1 MFSAKRSASIFE
13 SRSGLPCSLVSSWA
27 TSSRC
32 SRTWATACIKICARL
47 LLGVLLQAG
56 NAAAA
61 AAIARRV
68 SAASPFGTLSTTSR
82 VAGLRTSVVAPLAAL
97 TRSPLMNIWAKAT
110 PSKGTD
116 DTVGGMSETA
126 AAQSF
131 VSVSREPDGVAL
143 IHLHRPPANSYNRA
157 FLDELNAAIDEVRWD
172 GDVHGA
178 VLVSDLAPRFFSAG
192 ADITNF
198 ANSTQAHRVMTV
210 LHAQEI
216 LLKIERTPKVFIAAI
231 SGHAL
236 GGGLEI
242 ALACDFRFAAEG
254 EFRLGLPEVTLGLLP
269 GNGGTQ
275 RLSRLIGRTRAL
287 DMMITN
293 QQVNSARALE
303 LGLVERVFPADEL
316 VEKSVDYV
324 AQLAKGPTLA
334 IGNIKIATRLGAD
347 LPMEGALALE
357 REAVW
362 RLFMSADAT
371 EGLAAFGAKR
381 APNWT
386 GQ

>member
-1 MFSAKRSASIFE
+1 
-13 SRSGLPCSLVSSWA
+13 
-27 TSSRC
+27 
-32 SRTWATACIKICARL
+32 
-47 LLGVLLQAG
+47 
-56 NAAAA
+56 
-61 AAIARRV
+61 
-68 SAASPFGTLSTTSR
+68 
-82 VAGLRTSVVAPLAAL
+82 
-97 TRSPLMNIWAKAT
+97 
-110 PSKGTD
+110 
-116 DTVGGMSETA
+116 MSETA

-131 VSVSREPDGVAL
+131 VSVSRESDGVAL
-143 IHLHRPPANSYNRA
+143 IHLNRPPANSYNRA
-157 FLDELNAAIDEVRWD
+157 FLDNLNAAIDEVRWD

-192 ADITNF
+192 ADVNNF
-198 ANSTQAHRVMTV
+198 ASSTQQERVMTV

-216 LLKIERTPKVFIAAI
+216 LLKIERTPKIFIAAI

-254 EFRLGLPEVTLGLLP
+254 EFRIGLPEVTLGLLP

-275 RLSRLIGRTRAL
+275 RLTRLVGRTRAL

-303 LGLVERVFPADEL
+303 IGLVERVFPADEL
-316 VEKSVDYV
+316 VRQSVEYL
-324 AQLAKGPTLA
+324 AKLAKGPTLA

-347 LPMEGALALE
+347 LPLEGALALE

-362 RLFMSADAT
+362 RLFMSEDAA

-386 GQ
+386 GR

>member
-1 MFSAKRSASIFE
+1 
-13 SRSGLPCSLVSSWA
+13 
-27 TSSRC
+27 
-32 SRTWATACIKICARL
+32 
-47 LLGVLLQAG
+47 
-56 NAAAA
+56 
-61 AAIARRV
+61 
-68 SAASPFGTLSTTSR
+68 
-82 VAGLRTSVVAPLAAL
+82 
-97 TRSPLMNIWAKAT
+97 
-110 PSKGTD
+110 
-116 DTVGGMSETA
+116 MSE
-126 AAQSF
+126 F
-131 VSVSREPDGVAL
+131 VAVTRERDGVAL
-143 IHLHRPPANSYNRA
+143 IHLNRPPANSYNRQ
-157 FLDELNAAIDEVRWD
+157 FLDELNTAIDEVRWD
-172 GDVHGA
+172 GGLHGV

-198 ANSTQAHRVMTV
+198 KNSTQQQRVMTV

-254 EFRLGLPEVTLGLLP
+254 EYRIGLPEVTLGLLP

-275 RLSRLIGRTRAL
+275 RLSRLVGRTRAL

-293 QQVNSARALE
+293 QQVAAARALE
-303 LGLVERVFPADEL
+303 IGLVDRVFPVDRLVDEAVGYL
-316 VEKSVDYV
+316 
-324 AQLAKGPTLA
+324 ANLAKGPTLA

-362 RLFMSADAT
+362 RLFMSEDAA
-371 EGLAAFGAKR
+371 EGLAAFGEKR
-381 APNWT
+381 PPDWK
-386 GQ
+386 GR